1 MKNKTKW
8 FDPICYQFSFYLL
21 GKKDEAWNPVEATKP
36 FFEELIPYYN
46 LWIAL
51 QGTVMV
57 SGTTSTGEWI
67 RIAKNSEM
75 LHDFHN
81 KLEQQ
86 SHALHSFE
94 ITLVPDKTQLKF
106 AVSVKAL
113 SKSGDKKF
121 CSIQTWMIPS
131 LWVRLKRQR
140 GYVKCS
146 TVQQMILKGSVFH
159 KNASSQR
166 EYR

>member
-51 QGTVMV
+51 QGTVMLAAQPPL
-57 SGTTSTGEWI
+57 GNGLELLRIPRCFTTSTTNLSSNHMHSI
-67 RIAKNSEM
+67 VSKLPLCRIKHS
-75 LHDFHN
+75 LS
-81 KLEQQ
+81 LQYQ
-86 SHALHSFE
+86 SKPF
-94 ITLVPDKTQLKF
+94 PR
-106 AVSVKAL
+106 
-113 SKSGDKKF
+113 SGDKKF

>member
-113 SKSGDKKF
+113 SKEWRQEVLQYTDLDD
-121 CSIQTWMIPS
+121 SITLGTPQKTTW
-131 LWVRLKRQR
+131 L
-140 GYVKCS
+140 C
-146 TVQQMILKGSVFH
+146 QMLNCGSSH
-159 KNASSQR
+159 LT
-166 EYR
+166 